1 MSDVISIMREGRIV
15 QTASP
20 RELYDAPVNR
30 YVADFVGESN
40 FFTGELMK
48 TGEADITLRTAAGL
62 VLSAPR
68 LPQTQASGAEGHW
81 VVAVRPEEI
90 GIRAEASGRRESR
103 ADEWDV
109 TLAGRVVNR
118 IYLGDQTEFSV
129 MTERLGQILVRAP
142 KNAAATVALS
152 AGDPVEIG
160 WRGQA
165 SLALVDG

>member
-1 MSDVISIMREGRIV
+1 
-15 QTASP
+15 
-20 RELYDAPVNR
+20 
-30 YVADFVGESN
+30 
-40 FFTGELMK
+40 
-48 TGEADITLRTAAGL
+48 
-62 VLSAPR
+62 